1 MTDRIALTLE
11 QAKAL
16 KPGDR
21 FRNLE
26 TGVVSVVVKKQATTS
41 RGKPSSYVDEKYVWS
56 VREDMYTHPEQNA
69 DEIFKFDEM
78 AAYQGV

>member
-21 FRNLE
+21 FMNLE
-26 TGVVSVVVKKQATTS
+26 TGAVSVVVKKQATTS
-41 RGKPSSYVDEKYVWS
+41 RGKSSSYVDDQYVWS
-56 VREDMYTHPEQNA
+56 VPE
-69 DEIFKFDEM
+69 EVIHRS
-78 AAYQGV
+78 